1 MFSQLESKYVEIPLR
16 DSAVRLTAKI
26 LCHKDP
32 VAGGNKY
39 YKLKYNL
46 LRAKELGLNH
56 MVTMG
61 GAFSN
66 HLAATARACR
76 SLGIRST
83 GIVRGEPV
91 NNITLNRAISD
102 GMELV
107 FVSRERY
114 RARYEPGFAE
124 SVLDRASDWWLVPE
138 GGSNE
143 EGVRGC
149 REILDAH
156 DDVFDWVVVCCG
168 TGSTAL
174 GLSTSLK
181 PHQRLLGFCVL
192 RHADEIKAQLNGN
205 EQVEINADF
214 HFGGY
219 AKSTPRLENFCKDFR
234 NEHGIEIEPIYTGKM
249 FFGLHQLISEGRFTA
264 GSRILAL
271 HTGGLQYLIED

>member
-1 MFSQLESKYVEIPLR
+1 MFSHPESKYVEIPLR
-16 DSAVRLTAKI
+16 DSAVRLTTKI
-26 LCHKDP
+26 LCHHDP

-39 YKLKYNL
+39 YKLKYNM

-56 MVTMG
+56 VVTLG

-76 SLGIRST
+76 AMGIRST

-91 NNITLNRAISD
+91 RNNTMSRAAAD
-102 GMELV
+102 GMDLV
-107 FVSRERY
+107 FVSREQY

-124 SVLDRASDWWLVPE
+124 SVLGRSSDWWLVPE

-156 DDVFDWVVVCCG
+156 DDAFDWVVVCCG

-174 GLSTSLK
+174 GMSTSLK
-181 PHQRLLGFCVL
+181 PHQRLLGICVL
-192 RHADEIKAQLNGN
+192 RPADVMREMFQGN

-219 AKSTPRLENFCKDFR
+219 AKATPELREYCKQFR
-234 NEHGIEIEPIYTGKM
+234 DDYGVEIEPVYTGKM
-249 FFGLHQLISEGRFTA
+249 FFGLHQMISEGRFA
-264 GSRILAL
+264 PGARILAL

>member
-66 HLAATARACR
+66 HLAATARVCR
-76 SLGIRST
+76 SLGLRST

-91 NNITLNRAISD
+91 SNKTLNRAVAD

-114 RARYEPGFAE
+114 RDRYEPGFAE
-124 SVLDRASDWWLVPE
+124 SVLGRASDWWLVPE

-149 REILDAH
+149 QEILDAY
-156 DDVFDWVVVCCG
+156 DDVFDWVAVCCG
-168 TGSTAL
+168 TGSTAH
-174 GLSTSLK
+174 GLSKSLK

-192 RHADEIKAQLNGN
+192 RHADEIKERFNGN
-205 EQVEINADF
+205 EQVEINEDF

-219 AKSTPRLENFCKDFR
+219 AKSTPRLEKYCEDF
-234 NEHGIEIEPIYTGKM
+234 HHDSGIEIEPIYTGKM
-249 FFGLHQLISEGRFTA
+249 FFGLHQLISEGRFAA

-271 HTGGLQYLIED
+271 HTGGLQYLTED